1 MAWLCVTTSYIIQ
14 CYTYD
19 VSQEA
24 CVSGMAGTRLPYQ
37 MNMAVLAHSS
47 LALLVLAQA
56 VSLRNPLLV
65 GV

>member
-1 MAWLCVTTSYIIQ
+1 
-14 CYTYD
+14 
-19 VSQEA
+19 
-24 CVSGMAGTRLPYQ
+24 MAGTRLPYQ